1 MQKWTERKARR
12 RKKYR
17 TSICRSVVWNAFAS
31 SRRKNYFLS
40 ATFTKLPHKKSL
52 GLFYVAGVVGR
63 VNSVKCRSYLEIC
76 DSIFLH
82 GRKKV
87 AHICS
92 RCGRAFHVESVRRGG
107 DKKGVTNFHGL
118 MRAERRRRRRSSDF
132 HKEIVLM

>member
-1 MQKWTERKARR
+1 MNCKSGRKERASRG
-12 RKKYR
+12 KKCHR
-17 TSICRSVVWNAFAS
+17 SICRCVVERIRFE
-31 SRRKNYFLS
+31 RKNYFLS

-118 MRAERRRRRRSSDF
+118 MRAERRRRRQSSDF
-132 HKEIVLM
+132 HKEILLM